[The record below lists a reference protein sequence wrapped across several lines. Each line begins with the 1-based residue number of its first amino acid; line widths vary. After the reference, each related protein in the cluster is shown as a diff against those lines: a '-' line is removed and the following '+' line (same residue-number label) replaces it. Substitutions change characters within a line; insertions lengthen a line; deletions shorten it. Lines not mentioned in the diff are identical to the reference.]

1 MSPQVA
7 KLVKRVFNIIS
18 ILGIVATVFGAFYLW
33 HSGILTDETMLKELI
48 LAHRILGPFIFMAIQ
63 IIGIVVPIIPGGIT
77 LAVGVLI
84 FGPVW
89 GFIYNYIS
97 ICIGS
102 ILLFS
107 IGRYY
112 GTSLIR
118 TFVKEK
124 TYNRFMGVYER
135 SRKRYDWMFFAL
147 IFAPVAPDDALVLI
161 SSQTKMT
168 YKFFLFSIL
177 VGKVPSILAYS
188 YALIYGGELLRKLL
202 GGG

>member
-1 MSPQVA
+1 MSPQAA

-18 ILGIVATVFGAFYLW
+18 ILGIVAAVFAGFYLW
-33 HSGILTDETMLKELI
+33 HSGVLTNEAMLKELI
-48 LAHRILGPFIFMAIQ
+48 MAHRILGPFIFMAIQ
-63 IIGIVVPIIPGGIT
+63 IIGIIVPIIPGGIT

-97 ICIGS
+97 ICVGS
-102 ILLFS
+102 IALFA

-112 GTSLIR
+112 GTSLIK

-124 TYNRFMGVYER
+124 TYNRFMGIYER
-135 SRKRYDWMFFAL
+135 SHRRYDWIFFGL
-147 IFAPVAPDDALVLI
+147 IFSPVAPDDALVLI

-177 VGKVPSILAYS
+177 VGKIPSILAYS
-188 YALIYGGELLRKLL
+188 YALIYGGELLKKLF
-202 GGG
+202 GG